1 MEQDNE
7 TKWRRLTIVV
17 REKIDEIL
25 AFADDI
31 HDEICERGS
40 GFDADDLWK
49 IEAGVY
55 GIGRCI
61 RDLTRSLAINGQKE
75 D

>member
-7 TKWRRLTIVV
+7 KWRRLTIVV

-25 AFADDI
+25 ACTDDI

-55 GIGRCI
+55 GISRCI
-61 RDLTRSLAINGQKE
+61 RDLARSLAINGQKE